1 MSEMCFLLLG
11 YLVGKADFKQIAEEY
26 DWDWGFPVA
35 LVVKNL
41 LASARDLRDTGSSP
55 GLGRSLEGGRGNH
68 SSVLAWRIPWTKEPG
83 WLQSVGLQR
92 VRHD

>member
-41 LASARDLRDTGSSP
+41 LASAGDIRDTGSSP
-55 GLGRSLEGGRGNH
+55 GLGRSLEGGHGNH
-68 SSVLAWRIPWTKEPG
+68 SSVLENPMDKGAWLATIC
-83 WLQSVGLQR
+83 R
-92 VRHD
+92 VAKSQT